1 MQQDNWREILLMV
14 DLAHRYNV
22 DRMFFNKIQNWNTGI
37 DFATQDFF
45 KDEKFIEMLER
56 AQKDPIA
63 RIWTLL

>member
-1 MQQDNWREILLMV
+1 MLE
-14 DLAHRYNV
+14 LAHRYNA
-22 DRMFFNKIQNWNTGI
+22 DEMFFNKIQNWNTGI

-56 AQKDPIA
+56 VQKDPVA